1 MELNMRTRISDV
13 NEVVDMEELEINEIE
28 NEEFLETLS
37 DEEQNSFLEL
47 EDMLENLTADMI

>member
-1 MELNMRTRISDV
+1 MELNMKTRISDV

>member
-1 MELNMRTRISDV
+1 MKTRISDV